1 MRGRRRLRE
10 ADSFPRIRLPLG
22 GRSLQLSPFAGE
34 PIYAVIFWV
43 ACALWIGPEIIAA
56 KAMRSRESANAQD
69 RGSLQFVS
77 LLWAIGIILNAFL
90 SLRLPQARIHAN
102 RTAVFSFGIGLM
114 LFGTAFRWYSAS
126 LLGKYFTF
134 DVATHSGQTVVET
147 GPYRFIRHPSYTGA
161 LLSLFGFG
169 LALGNWAGLGAGLI
183 CLGIA
188 YAYRIPVEE
197 RALASVLGEPYRQY
211 LKRTWRL
218 VPFVF

>member
-1 MRGRRRLRE
+1 LQ
-10 ADSFPRIRLPLG
+10 SFIFQGSR
-22 GRSLQLSPFAGE
+22 
-34 PIYAVIFWV
+34 IYAVTFWV
-43 ACALWIGPEIIAA
+43 TCALWILPEVVAA
-56 KAMRSRESANAQD
+56 KAMRSRNSSTARD
-69 RGSLQFVS
+69 RGSLQLIS
-77 LLWAIGIILNAFL
+77 LLWVIGIILDVFL
-90 SLRLPQARIHAN
+90 ALRRPQARIHADQSVIFIIGI
-102 RTAVFSFGIGLM
+102 AVM
-114 LFGTAFRWYSAS
+114 LFGIAFRWYSAS

-161 LLSLFGFG
+161 LLSLLGFG
-169 LALGNWAGLGAGLI
+169 LTLGNWAGLGAGLI

-197 RALASVLGEPYRQY
+197 RALASALGDPYRQY